1 MEKIKNF
8 VLPENTNRLYKEEA
22 ISSIALTREVA
33 IKINELVAAYNE
45 LAEQDLQWKQ
55 TQEGIIRKGVL
66 YMKDNLVNTL
76 QSLYDV
82 LQQQGFVDSRIRMHT
97 AELTVRL
104 QNLLSS
110 VKEGSTTLDAELIDL
125 RIGADMI
132 GYLTAGDAVRGALS
146 GGVYVGSNNYQEVL
160 PDLNGATAFRYFLN
174 FSTTTTELPANLP
187 FANMPEALVVLETYK
202 KANYK
207 YQVLTAGG
215 STYTRL
221 AGNDNWSVWS
231 NADEGRFLTLTDS
244 NFTTRLD
251 DADNALLGVTYVL
264 NFAIGSS
271 NLPANLP
278 FTAAPDSLMF
288 LDTVRSGSYGYQ
300 EIKPANS
307 RILYRRMY
315 AGGYREWFTVY
326 DHSVNGEPAIK
337 ISDGGS
343 ILEGIKACYEK
354 GYKKLVVEAGTY
366 DIIEEYKQHYG
377 ADYFDKYVDYRTTD
391 KFDRGLWLENIEVL
405 FSPGAKVVCHYTG
418 TNNNVTAYFAPFSCG
433 NNVIIDGLV
442 LDASRCRYGI
452 HPDFN
457 TGTNRSYMIIRN
469 SDLKHKQTASN
480 EQAIGAGFGIHVDWL
495 VENTIFRSEGTNHVF
510 RVHNHID
517 GAAQSK
523 LTIKNCYVEGP
534 GFFRFGHYSTS
545 TKKSPVIVTGCSYVT
560 EPQVGFET
568 ADSVI
573 ENIELISYCN
583 EKRSS

>member
-1 MEKIKNF
+1 MERIKNY
-8 VLPENTNRLYKEEA
+8 VLPENTNTLYEKEA
-22 ISSIALTREVA
+22 SSSIGLTREIA
-33 IKINELVAAYNE
+33 KKINELIDAYNE
-45 LAEQDLQWKQ
+45 LSKIDLEWKQ
-55 TQEGIIRKGVL
+55 TQEGKINKGII
-66 YMKDNLVNTL
+66 YMKDNLVNSI

-82 LQQQGFVDSRIRMHT
+82 LQQQGFVDDRIKVHT
-97 AELTVRL
+97 AELSARVE
-104 QNLLSS
+104 NLLGK
-110 VKEGSTTLDAELIDL
+110 VKEGTTTMDAELIDL
-125 RIGADMI
+125 RLGGDLINYNSAGA
-132 GYLTAGDAVRGALS
+132 AVRGALS
-146 GGVYVGSNNYQEVL
+146 GGVYVGADNYKTVL

-174 FSTTTTELPANLP
+174 FSTTTTDLPANLP
-187 FANMPEALVVLETYK
+187 FANMPEALVILENYT

-207 YQVLTAGG
+207 YQVITAGG
-215 STYTRL
+215 STYTRF
-221 AGNDNWSVWS
+221 AGNNNWSVWS
-231 NADEGRFLTLTDS
+231 NADGGRFLTLNEGNYS
-244 NFTTRLD
+244 SRL
-251 DADNALLGVTYVL
+251 ADTNEALLGITYVL

-278 FTAAPDSLMF
+278 FTVVPDSLMF

-337 ISDGGS
+337 ITNGGS

-366 DIIEEYKQHYG
+366 DIIAEYKKHYG
-377 ADYFDKYVDYRTTD
+377 NDYFEKYVNYSTSD

-442 LDASRCRYGI
+442 LDSSRCRYGI

-457 TGTNRSYMIIRN
+457 TGTARSYMIIRN
-469 SDLKHKQTASN
+469 CDLKHKQTATN
-480 EQAIGAGFGIHVDWL
+480 EQAIGAGFGIHTDWL
-495 VENTIFRSEGTNHVF
+495 VENTIFRSEGTNIVF

-517 GAAQSK
+517 GSAQSK
-523 LTIKNCYVEGP
+523 LTVKNCYIEGS
-534 GFFRFGHYSTS
+534 GFFKFNHYSTS
-545 TKKSPVIVTGCSYVT
+545 TKKSPVIVTGCSYIT
-560 EPQVGFET
+560 EPQVTFET
-568 ADSVI
+568 SDSVN
-573 ENIELISYCN
+573 ENIQLIAYNN
-583 EKRSS
+583 EKRTS